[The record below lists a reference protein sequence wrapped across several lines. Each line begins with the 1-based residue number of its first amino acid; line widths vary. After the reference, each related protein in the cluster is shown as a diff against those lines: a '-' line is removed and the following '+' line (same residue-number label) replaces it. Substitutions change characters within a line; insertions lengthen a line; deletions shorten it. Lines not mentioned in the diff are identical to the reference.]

1 MFRRRIVVLTIFL
14 FSHRAFSQE
23 FLSLEDAIQLAVRN
37 NYEINKQQYAIDAA
51 KAQYMQASGALDF
64 EVGAE
69 ASYSQKHT
77 PVDKDDPN
85 YTVQDLSSYGLIG
98 TIYSDDAT
106 SRQTA
111 GTVFVQK
118 LFSFGLQSKLS
129 YTMTRQKNTQ
139 DYLYSSNFP
148 DEAKPE
154 EEKARNYGTISLELS
169 LPLFKS
175 FSDSI
180 TAKELENAR
189 SYIEQMNEQLK
200 HTVSKTVVEVSQKYY
215 QYFLAYN
222 NLLLLQN
229 LQQKIESRN
238 KNMDSLIRAG
248 VRSRNDLLAMQ
259 VNALENQRNIDSA
272 NVQFQSARADLAQ
285 ALSVRSVLPPPTKDS
300 IPAVPITSADDAAQD
315 EIDDDFTAKIVEK
328 RSDLIALKKSMEAA
342 EKKIRIAKI
351 NARPDATL
359 ALGIGATGTQYAN
372 DAGSFFV
379 SGAKNIRGIDI
390 STTVS
395 VSAKLGNT
403 AKKGAEEQA
412 IAEYRSLASDYE
424 NALNTLEIQ
433 VKNAAEKLAV
443 YKKSVQSADEVLAL
457 QKNLYENEQKLFN
470 AGLITVDTLL
480 SQDEKYISAENS
492 YYQVLINYLLSVLE
506 YKYYTATMFF

>member
-51 KAQYMQASGALDF
+51 KAQYMQVSGALDF

-85 YTVQDLSSYGLIG
+85 YTVQKYA
-98 TIYSDDAT
+98 IYSDDAT
-106 SRQTA
+106 NRQTA

-189 SYIEQMNEQLK
+189 SYIEQMDAQLK

>member
-51 KAQYMQASGALDF
+51 KAQYMQVSGALDF
-64 EVGAE
+64 EAGAE

-85 YTVQDLSSYGLIG
+85 YTVQKYA
-98 TIYSDDAT
+98 IYSDDAT
-106 SRQTA
+106 MRQTA

-359 ALGIGATGTQYAN
+359 ALGIGATGTKYAN

-443 YKKSVQSADEVLAL
+443 YKKSVQNADEVLAL

>member
-1 MFRRRIVVLTIFL
+1 MFRRRIVVLAIFL

-85 YTVQDLSSYGLIG
+85 YTARDLSSYGIG

-106 SRQTA
+106 MRQTA

>member
-1 MFRRRIVVLTIFL
+1 MAIFL

-85 YTVQDLSSYGLIG
+85 YTARDLSSYGIG

-106 SRQTA
+106 MRQTA